1 MLANADCQT
10 HYWCLTHRIRDQA
23 RSHMESHNNNKMLF
37 QRLNAMAAPAPPLS
51 HDAIIQDSWSR
62 CRAFGLDHQSAPAF
76 DQLPADGIAQ
86 LLESQNSLVQT
97 THQEVLPYY
106 ENILSNSNCLIMLAD
121 NQGQVLTSWG
131 TQRFIE
137 PSLTRGFSAGA
148 SWIERCSGTNAIGTA
163 LACEQAVHIEHDEHF
178 LKANRFMTGSAAP
191 IFDAERKVIAVLD
204 VSSDSYLPPSH
215 TLGMVKMMSQTVENR
230 LILNLFHGQHF
241 QLTFNT
247 GLNNLD
253 SQWAGLL
260 IFDETGQVLSAN
272 RRADNLLGISLSRV
286 SVESLFKVSLLELLN
301 QPDGLPFALQA
312 SGRNRFQCLLKRP
325 KQAPIQARLLSETKS
340 SETKSAESTAP
351 ASIAISLNTL
361 HFGDSRVEKAVRQA
375 ERLLEKDIPLL
386 IHGETG
392 VGKEVFV
399 KALHQ
404 ASSRSKQ
411 PFIAVNCAA
420 IPAELVESELFGYEK
435 GAFTGANQKG
445 SIGLI
450 RKADKG
456 TLFLDEIGD
465 MPLPTQARLLRVLQE
480 RCVQPVGSSELF
492 PVDIRIISA
501 TNRSLREQVQ
511 LGRFREDLYY
521 RIGGLTLEL
530 PPLRERSDKQALFK
544 RLWEQHREPSQ
555 WAGLSPEVMELFS
568 RHPWPGNL
576 RQVSSVMQVALAMA
590 EEQPVRPEHLPDD
603 FFVDLEMEPVDSPE
617 PVAVDLNDA
626 EQLNRQLQAAGG
638 NISHLARRLG
648 VSRNTLYKRLRQVE

>member
-1 MLANADCQT
+1 
-10 HYWCLTHRIRDQA
+10 
-23 RSHMESHNNNKMLF
+23 
-37 QRLNAMAAPAPPLS
+37 MAAPALPLS

-62 CRAFGLDHQSAPAF
+62 CRAFGLNHQSAPAF
-76 DQLPADGIAQ
+76 DQLPAEGIAQ
-86 LLESQNSLVQT
+86 LLESQHSLVQT

-148 SWIERCSGTNAIGTA
+148 SWLEHCSGTNAIGTA

-260 IFDETGQVLSAN
+260 IFDESGQVLSAN
-272 RRADNLLGISLSRV
+272 RRADNLLGIRLSRV
-286 SVESLFKVSLLELLN
+286 SVESLFNVSLLELLN
-301 QPDGLPFALQA
+301 QPEGLPFALQTR
-312 SGRNRFQCLLKRP
+312 GRNRFQCLLKRP
-325 KQAPIQARLLSETKS
+325 KQAPIQPRLFSES
-340 SETKSAESTAP
+340 KSADPKSAVADAKP
-351 ASIAISLNTL
+351 ATISLKTL

-404 ASSRSKQ
+404 ASSRHKQ
-411 PFIAVNCAA
+411 AFIAVNCAA

-492 PVDIRIISA
+492 AVDIRIISA

-555 WAGLSPEVMELFS
+555 WAGLSDEVLELFS

-603 FFVDLEMEPVDSPE
+603 FFVDLEMEPVEAPE
-617 PVAVDLNDA
+617 PVGVDLNDA
-626 EQLNRQLQAAGG
+626 QALNRELKAAGG

-648 VSRNTLYKRLRQVE
+648 VSRNTLYKRLRHLES

>member
-1 MLANADCQT
+1 
-10 HYWCLTHRIRDQA
+10 
-23 RSHMESHNNNKMLF
+23 
-37 QRLNAMAAPAPPLS
+37 MAAPAPALS
-51 HDAIIQDSWSR
+51 HDAIIQDSWTR
-62 CRAFGLDHQSAPAF
+62 CRSFGLQHQSLPAF
-76 DQLPADGIAQ
+76 DQLPADGIAR
-86 LLESQNSLVQT
+86 LLESQHSLVQT

-121 NQGQVLTSWG
+121 HQGQVLTTWG
-131 TQRFIE
+131 TRRFID
-137 PSLTRGFSAGA
+137 PRLSRGFNAGA
-148 SWIERCSGTNAIGTA
+148 SWQEQCSGTNAIGTA
-163 LACEQAVHIEHDEHF
+163 LACEQAVHIAHDEHF

-191 IFDAERKVIAVLD
+191 IFDAQRRVIAVLD
-204 VSSDSYLPPSH
+204 VSSDSYLPPDH
-215 TLGMVKMMSQTVENR
+215 TLGMVRMMSQTVENR
-230 LILNLFHGQHF
+230 LILNLFKGEHF
-241 QLTFNT
+241 QLVFNT

-260 IFDETGQVLSAN
+260 IFDESGQVLSAN
-272 RRADNLLGISLSRV
+272 RRADNLLGVSLSRV
-286 SVESLFKVSLLELLN
+286 SIDSLFKVSLLELLN

-312 SGRNRFQCLLKRP
+312 SGRNRFHCLLKRP
-325 KQAPIQARLLSETKS
+325 QQRPTLARVLAVPPGPAPE
-340 SETKSAESTAP
+340 
-351 ASIAISLNTL
+351 AISLGTL

-411 PFIAVNCAA
+411 PLIAVNCAA

-492 PVDIRIISA
+492 AVDIRIISA

-530 PPLRERSDKQALFK
+530 PPLRERSDKAALFK
-544 RLWEQHREPSQ
+544 RLWEQHREPTQ
-555 WAGLSPEVMELFS
+555 WAGLSSEVMALFA

-576 RQVSSVMQVALAMA
+576 RQVSSVMQVALVMA
-590 EEQPVRPEHLPDD
+590 EDQPIRPEHLPDD
-603 FFVDLEMEPVDSPE
+603 FFVDLEMEPVEIPK
-617 PVAVDLNDA
+617 PLAVDLNNA
-626 EQLNRQLQAAGG
+626 GELYRQLQAAGG

-648 VSRNTLYKRLRQVE
+648 VSRNTLYKRLRQLDT

>member
-1 MLANADCQT
+1 
-10 HYWCLTHRIRDQA
+10 
-23 RSHMESHNNNKMLF
+23 
-37 QRLNAMAAPAPPLS
+37 MAAPAPALS
-51 HDAIIQDSWSR
+51 HDAIIQASWSR
-62 CRAFGLDHQSAPAF
+62 CRAFGLNHQSAPAF
-76 DQLPADGIAQ
+76 DPLPAEGIAQ
-86 LLESQNSLVQT
+86 LLESQHSLVQT

-137 PSLTRGFSAGA
+137 PKLAHGFSAGA
-148 SWIERCSGTNAIGTA
+148 SWMERCTGTNAIGTA

-230 LILNLFHGQHF
+230 LILNLFRGEHF
-241 QLTFNT
+241 QLIFNT

-260 IFDETGQVLSAN
+260 IFDESGQILSAN
-272 RRADNLLGISLSRV
+272 RRADNLLGLSLSRV
-286 SVESLFKVSLLELLN
+286 SIESLFKVSLLELLN
-301 QPDGLPFALQA
+301 QPDGLPFSLQA
-312 SGRNRFQCLLKRP
+312 AGRNRFQCMLKRP
-325 KQAPIQARLLSETKS
+325 NQVSIKPRIFTEPVPSPTP
-340 SETKSAESTAP
+340 AP
-351 ASIAISLNTL
+351 ASHVISLNTL

-404 ASSRSKQ
+404 ASSRCQQ

-450 RKADKG
+450 RKADRG

-480 RCVQPVGSSELF
+480 RCVQPVGSAELF

-544 RLWEQHREPSQ
+544 RLWEHHREPTQ
-555 WAGLSPEVMELFS
+555 WAGLSREVQELFE

-576 RQVSSVMQVALAMA
+576 RQVSSVLQVALAMA
-590 EEQPVRPEHLPDD
+590 EEQPIRPEHLPDD
-603 FFVDLEMEPVDSPE
+603 FFVDLEMDPVDAPE
-617 PVAVDLNDA
+617 PLSVDLNDA
-626 EQLNRQLQAAGG
+626 EDLNRQLQAVGG

-648 VSRNTLYKRLRQVE
+648 VSRNTLYKRLRQVEN

>member
-1 MLANADCQT
+1 
-10 HYWCLTHRIRDQA
+10 
-23 RSHMESHNNNKMLF
+23 
-37 QRLNAMAAPAPPLS
+37 MAAPASPLS
-51 HDAIIQDSWSR
+51 HDAIVQTSWQR
-62 CRAFGLDHQSAPAF
+62 CRAFGLDHQSTPAF
-76 DQLPADGIAQ
+76 DQLPAAGIAR
-86 LLESQNSLVQT
+86 LLDSHHSLVQT

-137 PSLTRGFSAGA
+137 PTLARGFQAGA
-148 SWIERCSGTNAIGTA
+148 SWMERSSGTNAIGTA

-260 IFDETGQVLSAN
+260 IFDESGQVLSAN
-272 RRADNLLGISLSRV
+272 RRADNLLGVRLSRV
-286 SVESLFKVSLLELLN
+286 SVESLFKVSLLELIN
-301 QPDGLPFALQA
+301 QPEGMPFALQT

-325 KQAPIQARLLSETKS
+325 KQAPVQARVFV
-340 SETKSAESTAP
+340 AEDQPAP
-351 ASIAISLNTL
+351 ASVISLNTL

-404 ASSRSKQ
+404 ASSRSRQ
-411 PFIAVNCAA
+411 AFIAVNCAA

-492 PVDIRIISA
+492 AVDLRIISA

-544 RLWEQHREPSQ
+544 RLWEQHREPTQ
-555 WAGLSPEVMELFS
+555 WAGLSPEVLELFEK
-568 RHPWPGNL
+568 HPWPGNL

-603 FFVDLEMEPVDSPE
+603 FFVDLEMEPVETAP
-617 PVAVDLNDA
+617 PLGLDLNDVEA
-626 EQLNRQLQAAGG
+626 LNRELKAAGG

-648 VSRNTLYKRLRQVE
+648 VSRNTLYKRLRQIGN

>member
-1 MLANADCQT
+1 
-10 HYWCLTHRIRDQA
+10 
-23 RSHMESHNNNKMLF
+23 
-37 QRLNAMAAPAPPLS
+37 MAPPALPLS

-62 CRAFGLDHQSAPAF
+62 CRAFGLNHQSAPAF
-76 DQLPADGIAQ
+76 DQLPAEGIAQ
-86 LLESQNSLVQT
+86 LLESQHSLVQT

-148 SWIERCSGTNAIGTA
+148 SWLEHCSGTNAIGTA

-260 IFDETGQVLSAN
+260 IFDENGQVLSAN
-272 RRADNLLGISLSRV
+272 RRADNLLGIRLSRV
-286 SVESLFKVSLLELLN
+286 SVESLFNVSLLELLN
-301 QPDGLPFALQA
+301 QPEGLPFALQTR
-312 SGRNRFQCLLKRP
+312 GRNRFQCLLKRP
-325 KQAPIQARLLSETKS
+325 KQATIQPRLFSESKRADP
-340 SETKSAESTAP
+340 KSAVADAKP
-351 ASIAISLNTL
+351 ATISLKTL

-404 ASSRSKQ
+404 ASSRHKQ
-411 PFIAVNCAA
+411 AFIAVNCAA

-480 RCVQPVGSSELF
+480 RCVQPVGSSDLF

-544 RLWEQHREPSQ
+544 RLWEQHREPTQ
-555 WAGLSPEVMELFS
+555 WAGLSDEVLELFS

-603 FFVDLEMEPVDSPE
+603 FFVDLEMEPVEAPE
-617 PVAVDLNDA
+617 PLAVDLDDA
-626 EQLNRQLQAAGG
+626 DELSRQLQAVGG

-648 VSRNTLYKRLRQVE
+648 VSRNTLYKRLRQTE

>member
-1 MLANADCQT
+1 
-10 HYWCLTHRIRDQA
+10 
-23 RSHMESHNNNKMLF
+23 
-37 QRLNAMAAPAPPLS
+37 MAAPASPLS
-51 HDAIIQDSWSR
+51 HDAVIQDSWKR
-62 CRAFGLDHQSAPAF
+62 CRAFGLNHQSAPAF
-76 DQLPADGIAQ
+76 DQLPAEGIAQ
-86 LLESQNSLVQT
+86 LLESQHSLVQT

-148 SWIERCSGTNAIGTA
+148 SWMERCSGTNAIGTA

-312 SGRNRFQCLLKRP
+312 SGRNRFQCLLRRP
-325 KQAPIQARLLSETKS
+325 KQVPIQPRLFAEPVVVAAPET
-340 SETKSAESTAP
+340 
-351 ASIAISLNTL
+351 ISLNTL

-501 TNRSLREQVQ
+501 TNRALREQVQ

-555 WAGLSPEVMELFS
+555 WAGLSREVLELFG

-617 PVAVDLNDA
+617 TLAVDLNDV
-626 EQLNRQLQAAGG
+626 EDLNRQLRAAGG

-648 VSRNTLYKRLRQVE
+648 VSRNTLYKRLRQSES

>member
-1 MLANADCQT
+1 
-10 HYWCLTHRIRDQA
+10 
-23 RSHMESHNNNKMLF
+23 
-37 QRLNAMAAPAPPLS
+37 MAAPAPALS
-51 HDAIIQDSWSR
+51 HEAIIQASWSR
-62 CRAFGLDHQSAPAF
+62 CRAFGLNHQSVPAF
-76 DQLPADGIAQ
+76 DQLPAQGIAQ
-86 LLESQNSLVQT
+86 LLESQHSLVQT

-137 PSLTRGFSAGA
+137 PKLAHGFSAGA
-148 SWIERCSGTNAIGTA
+148 SWMERCTGTNAIGTA

-230 LILNLFHGQHF
+230 LILNLFRGEHF

-260 IFDETGQVLSAN
+260 IFDESGQVLSAN
-272 RRADNLLGISLSRV
+272 RRADNLLGLSLSRV
-286 SVESLFKVSLLELLN
+286 SIESLFKVSLLELLN

-312 SGRNRFQCLLKRP
+312 SGSNRFQCLLRRP
-325 KQAPIQARLLSETKS
+325 SQVSIRARVFTEATP
-340 SETKSAESTAP
+340 AQAP
-351 ASIAISLNTL
+351 ASNTISLNTL
-361 HFGDSRVEKAVRQA
+361 HFGDNRVEKAVRQA

-404 ASSRSKQ
+404 ASSRCKQ

-450 RKADKG
+450 RKADRG

-480 RCVQPVGSSELF
+480 RCVQPVGSAELF

-544 RLWEQHREPSQ
+544 RLWEHHREPTQ
-555 WAGLSPEVMELFS
+555 WAGLSREVLDLFE

-576 RQVSSVMQVALAMA
+576 RQVSSVLQVALAMA
-590 EEQPVRPEHLPDD
+590 EEQPIRPEHLPDD
-603 FFVDLEMEPVDSPE
+603 FFVDLEMEPVETPE
-617 PVAVDLNDA
+617 PLRVDLNDT
-626 EQLNRQLQAAGG
+626 EDLNRQLQAVGG

-648 VSRNTLYKRLRQVE
+648 VSRNTLYKRLRQLES

>member
-1 MLANADCQT
+1 
-10 HYWCLTHRIRDQA
+10 
-23 RSHMESHNNNKMLF
+23 
-37 QRLNAMAAPAPPLS
+37 MAAPAPALS
-51 HDAIIQDSWSR
+51 HDAIIQASWSR
-62 CRAFGLDHQSAPAF
+62 CRAFGLSHQSVPAF
-76 DQLPADGIAQ
+76 DQLPAEGIAQ
-86 LLESQNSLVQT
+86 LLESQHSLVQT

-148 SWIERCSGTNAIGTA
+148 SWMERCSGTNAIGTA

-230 LILNLFHGQHF
+230 LILNLFRGEHF

-260 IFDETGQVLSAN
+260 IFDESGQVLSAN
-272 RRADNLLGISLSRV
+272 RRADNLLGLSLSRV
-286 SVESLFKVSLLELLN
+286 SIESLFKVSLLELLN

-312 SGRNRFQCLLKRP
+312 SGSNRFQCLLRRP
-325 KQAPIQARLLSETKS
+325 NQVSIKARVFTEPAPSPVPGNA
-340 SETKSAESTAP
+340 ST
-351 ASIAISLNTL
+351 ISLNTL

-404 ASSRSKQ
+404 ASSRCKQ

-450 RKADKG
+450 RKADRG

-480 RCVQPVGSSELF
+480 RCVQPVGSAELF

-544 RLWEQHREPSQ
+544 RLWEHHREPTQ
-555 WAGLSPEVMELFS
+555 WAGLSREVLDLFE

-576 RQVSSVMQVALAMA
+576 RQVSSVLQVALAMA
-590 EEQPVRPEHLPDD
+590 EEQPIRAEHLPDD
-603 FFVDLEMEPVDSPE
+603 FFVDLEMEPVETPE
-617 PVAVDLNDA
+617 PLTVDLNDV
-626 EQLNRQLQAAGG
+626 EDLNRQLQAVGG

-648 VSRNTLYKRLRQVE
+648 VSRNTLYKRLRQLEN

>member
-1 MLANADCQT
+1 
-10 HYWCLTHRIRDQA
+10 
-23 RSHMESHNNNKMLF
+23 
-37 QRLNAMAAPAPPLS
+37 MAAPASPLS
-51 HDAIIQDSWSR
+51 HDAIVQTSWQR

-76 DQLPADGIAQ
+76 DQLPAAGIAQ
-86 LLESQNSLVQT
+86 LLDRHHSLVQT

-137 PSLTRGFSAGA
+137 PNLARGFQAGA
-148 SWIERCSGTNAIGTA
+148 SWMERCSGTNAIGTA

-260 IFDETGQVLSAN
+260 IFDESGQVLSAN
-272 RRADNLLGISLSRV
+272 RRADNLLGVRLSRV
-286 SVESLFKVSLLELLN
+286 SVESLFKVSLLELIN
-301 QPDGLPFALQA
+301 QPDGLPFALQT

-325 KQAPIQARLLSETKS
+325 KQAPVQARVFVTEEKPPPS
-340 SETKSAESTAP
+340 S
-351 ASIAISLNTL
+351 AISLNSL
-361 HFGDSRVEKAVRQA
+361 HFGDNRVEKAVRQA

-404 ASSRSKQ
+404 ASSRNKQ
-411 PFIAVNCAA
+411 AFIAVNCAA

-492 PVDIRIISA
+492 PVDLRIISA

-544 RLWEQHREPSQ
+544 RLWEQHREPTQ
-555 WAGLSPEVMELFS
+555 WAGLSSEVLELFE

-603 FFVDLEMEPVDSPE
+603 FFVDLEMEPVETCAPLGI
-617 PVAVDLNDA
+617 DLNDVEA
-626 EQLNRQLQAAGG
+626 LNRELKASGG

-648 VSRNTLYKRLRQVE
+648 VSRNTLYKRLRQAE

>member
-1 MLANADCQT
+1 
-10 HYWCLTHRIRDQA
+10 
-23 RSHMESHNNNKMLF
+23 
-37 QRLNAMAAPAPPLS
+37 MAATAPPLS
-51 HDAIIQDSWSR
+51 HDALVQSSWQR

-76 DQLPADGIAQ
+76 DQLPAAGIAH
-86 LLESQNSLVQT
+86 LLDSHHALVQT

-137 PSLTRGFSAGA
+137 PSLARGFQPGA
-148 SWIERCSGTNAIGTA
+148 SWIERASGTNAIGTA

-260 IFDETGQVLSAN
+260 IFDESGQVLSAN
-272 RRADNLLGISLSRV
+272 RRADNLLGVRLSRV
-286 SVESLFKVSLLELLN
+286 SVESLFKVSLLELIN
-301 QPDGLPFALQA
+301 QPDGLPFALQT

-325 KQAPIQARLLSETKS
+325 KQAPVQARVFTETR
-340 SETKSAESTAP
+340 TAEPKVAAP
-351 ASIAISLNTL
+351 TAISLSTL

-399 KALHQ
+399 KALHH

-411 PFIAVNCAA
+411 AFIAVNCAA

-492 PVDIRIISA
+492 PVDLRIISA

-555 WAGLSPEVMELFS
+555 WAGLSREVLELFE

-590 EEQPVRPEHLPDD
+590 EEQPIRPEHLPDD
-603 FFVDLEMEPVDSPE
+603 FFVDLEMEPVEAAE
-617 PVAVDLNDA
+617 PLGIDLNDA
-626 EQLNRQLQAAGG
+626 EALNRELQLAGG

-648 VSRNTLYKRLRQVE
+648 VSRNTLYKRLRQLES

>member
-1 MLANADCQT
+1 
-10 HYWCLTHRIRDQA
+10 
-23 RSHMESHNNNKMLF
+23 
-37 QRLNAMAAPAPPLS
+37 MAAPAPALS
-51 HDAIIQDSWSR
+51 HDAIIQASWSR
-62 CRAFGLDHQSAPAF
+62 CRAFGLNHQSAPTF
-76 DQLPADGIAQ
+76 DPLPAEGIAQ
-86 LLESQNSLVQT
+86 LLESQHSLVQT

-137 PSLTRGFSAGA
+137 PKLAHGFSAGA
-148 SWIERCSGTNAIGTA
+148 SWMERCTGTNAIGTA

-230 LILNLFHGQHF
+230 LILNLFRGEHF
-241 QLTFNT
+241 QLIFNT

-260 IFDETGQVLSAN
+260 IFDESGQVLSAN
-272 RRADNLLGISLSRV
+272 RRADNLLGLSLSRV
-286 SVESLFKVSLLELLN
+286 SIESLFKVSLLELLN
-301 QPDGLPFALQA
+301 QPDGLPFSLQA
-312 SGRNRFQCLLKRP
+312 AGRNRFQCMLKRP
-325 KQAPIQARLLSETKS
+325 NQVSVKPRIFTEPAPSP
-340 SETKSAESTAP
+340 AP
-351 ASIAISLNTL
+351 APAAHVISLNTL

-404 ASSRSKQ
+404 ASSRCKQ

-450 RKADKG
+450 RKADRG

-480 RCVQPVGSSELF
+480 RCVQPVGSAELF

-544 RLWEQHREPSQ
+544 RLWEHHREPTQ
-555 WAGLSPEVMELFS
+555 WAGLSREVLELFE

-576 RQVSSVMQVALAMA
+576 RQVSSVLQVALAMA
-590 EEQPVRPEHLPDD
+590 EEQPIRPEHLPDD
-603 FFVDLEMEPVDSPE
+603 FFVDLEMDPVDSPE
-617 PVAVDLNDA
+617 PLSVDLNDA
-626 EQLNRQLQAAGG
+626 EDLNRQLQAVGG

-648 VSRNTLYKRLRQVE
+648 VSRNTLYKRLRQLEN

>member
-1 MLANADCQT
+1 
-10 HYWCLTHRIRDQA
+10 
-23 RSHMESHNNNKMLF
+23 
-37 QRLNAMAAPAPPLS
+37 MAAPASPLS
-51 HDAIIQDSWSR
+51 HDAIVQTSWQR

-76 DQLPADGIAQ
+76 DQLPAAGIAR
-86 LLESQNSLVQT
+86 LLDSHHSLVQT

-137 PSLTRGFSAGA
+137 PNLARGFQAGA
-148 SWIERCSGTNAIGTA
+148 SWMERSSGTNAIGTA

-260 IFDETGQVLSAN
+260 IFDESGQVLSAN
-272 RRADNLLGISLSRV
+272 RRADNLLGVRLSRV
-286 SVESLFKVSLLELLN
+286 SVESLFKVSLLELIN
-301 QPDGLPFALQA
+301 QPEGLPFALQT

-325 KQAPIQARLLSETKS
+325 KQAPVQARVFV
-340 SETKSAESTAP
+340 AEDKP
-351 ASIAISLNTL
+351 ASASAISLNTL

-404 ASSRSKQ
+404 ASSRQKQ
-411 PFIAVNCAA
+411 AFIAVNCAA

-492 PVDIRIISA
+492 PVDLRIISA

-544 RLWEQHREPSQ
+544 RLWEQHREPTQ
-555 WAGLSPEVMELFS
+555 WAGLSPEVLELFEK
-568 RHPWPGNL
+568 HPWPGNL

-603 FFVDLEMEPVDSPE
+603 FFVDLEMEPVETAAPLGL
-617 PVAVDLNDA
+617 DLNDVEA
-626 EQLNRQLQAAGG
+626 LNRELKAAGG

-648 VSRNTLYKRLRQVE
+648 VSRNTLYKRLRQIGN

>member
-1 MLANADCQT
+1 MAEP
-10 HYWCLTHRIRDQA
+10 LTHDTLIQ
-23 RSHMESHNNNKMLF
+23 ESW
-37 QRLNAMAAPAPPLS
+37 R
-51 HDAIIQDSWSR
+51 R
-62 CRAFGLDHQSAPAF
+62 CRAYGLDHQSAPSF
-76 DQLPADGIAQ
+76 DQLPAEGIRQ
-86 LLESQNSLVQT
+86 LLESQHSLVQT

-137 PSLTRGFSAGA
+137 PTLARGFSPGA
-148 SWIERCSGTNAIGTA
+148 SWMERASGTNAIGTA
-163 LACEQAVHIEHDEHF
+163 LACAQAVHIEHDEHF

-191 IFDAERKVIAVLD
+191 IFDAQREIIAVLD

-230 LILNLFHGQHF
+230 LILNLFGGEHF

-260 IFDETGQVLSAN
+260 IFDESGQVLSAN

-286 SVESLFKVSLLELLN
+286 MIDSLFKVSLLELLN
-301 QPDGLPFALQA
+301 QPEGLPFALQA
-312 SGRNRFQCLLKRP
+312 AGRNRFQCLLKRP
-325 KQAPIQARLLSETKS
+325 KQAPVQARVFSE
-340 SETKSAESTAP
+340 P
-351 ASIAISLNTL
+351 AAVPIGLKTL

-404 ASSRSKQ
+404 ASSRSQ
-411 PFIAVNCAA
+411 QAFIAVNCAA

-492 PVDIRIISA
+492 PVDLRIISA

-511 LGRFREDLYY
+511 VGRFREDLYY

-544 RLWEQHREPSQ
+544 QLWQQHREPTQ
-555 WAGLSPEVMELFS
+555 WAGLSAEVLALFEQ
-568 RHPWPGNL
+568 HPWPGNL
-576 RQVSSVMQVALAMA
+576 RQVSSVMQVALVMA
-590 EEQPVRPEHLPDD
+590 EDQPIRPEHLPDD
-603 FFVDLEMEPVDSPE
+603 FFVDL
-617 PVAVDLNDA
+617 
-626 EQLNRQLQAAGG
+626 RQAAPSAPVVMDDLDDRQNLQQRLAAVGG
-638 NISHLARRLG
+638 NISHLARELG
-648 VSRNTLYKRLRQVE
+648 VSRNTLYKRLRAAP

>member
-1 MLANADCQT
+1 
-10 HYWCLTHRIRDQA
+10 
-23 RSHMESHNNNKMLF
+23 
-37 QRLNAMAAPAPPLS
+37 MAAPAPALS
-51 HDAIIQDSWSR
+51 HEAIIQASWSR
-62 CRAFGLDHQSAPAF
+62 CRAFGLNHQSVPAF
-76 DQLPADGIAQ
+76 DQLPAEGIAQ
-86 LLESQNSLVQT
+86 LLESQHSLVQT

-137 PSLTRGFSAGA
+137 PKLAHGFSAGA
-148 SWIERCSGTNAIGTA
+148 SWRERCTGTNAIGTA

-230 LILNLFHGQHF
+230 LILNLFRGEHF

-260 IFDETGQVLSAN
+260 IFDESGQVLSAN
-272 RRADNLLGISLSRV
+272 RRADNLLGLSLSRV
-286 SVESLFKVSLLELLN
+286 SIESLFKVSLLELLN

-312 SGRNRFQCLLKRP
+312 SGSNRFQCVLRRP
-325 KQAPIQARLLSETKS
+325 SQVSIKARVFAEPSPAP
-340 SETKSAESTAP
+340 AP
-351 ASIAISLNTL
+351 ASHVISLNTL

-404 ASSRSKQ
+404 ASSRCKQ

-450 RKADKG
+450 RKADRG

-480 RCVQPVGSSELF
+480 RCVQPVGSAELF

-544 RLWEQHREPSQ
+544 RLWEHHREPTQ
-555 WAGLSPEVMELFS
+555 WAGLSREVVDLFE

-576 RQVSSVMQVALAMA
+576 RQVSSVLQVALAMA
-590 EEQPVRPEHLPDD
+590 EEQPIRPEHLPDD
-603 FFVDLEMEPVDSPE
+603 FFVDLEMEPVETPE
-617 PVAVDLNDA
+617 PLTVDLNDV
-626 EQLNRQLQAAGG
+626 EDLNRQLQAVGG

-648 VSRNTLYKRLRQVE
+648 VSRNTLYKRLRQLEN

>member
-1 MLANADCQT
+1 
-10 HYWCLTHRIRDQA
+10 
-23 RSHMESHNNNKMLF
+23 
-37 QRLNAMAAPAPPLS
+37 MAAPALPLS
-51 HDAIIQDSWSR
+51 HDAVIQDSWKR

-76 DQLPADGIAQ
+76 DQLPAEGIAQ
-86 LLESQNSLVQT
+86 LLESQHSLVQT
-97 THQEVLPYY
+97 TNQEVLPYY

-121 NQGQVLTSWG
+121 NQGQVLTTWG

-148 SWIERCSGTNAIGTA
+148 SWMERCSGTNAIGTA

-253 SQWAGLL
+253 SQWAGLM

-286 SVESLFKVSLLELLN
+286 SIESLFKVSLLELLN

-312 SGRNRFQCLLKRP
+312 SGRNRFQCLLRRP
-325 KQAPIQARLLSETKS
+325 KQVPIQPRVF
-340 SETKSAESTAP
+340 AEPVVP
-351 ASIAISLNTL
+351 ALEAISLNTL
-361 HFGDSRVEKAVRQA
+361 HFGDGRVEKAVRQA

-530 PPLRERSDKQALFK
+530 PPLRERSDKEALFK

-555 WAGLSPEVMELFS
+555 WAGLSREVLELFG

-617 PVAVDLNDA
+617 PLEVDLNDI
-626 EQLNRQLQAAGG
+626 EDLNRQLRAAGG
-638 NISHLARRLG
+638 NISYLARRLG
-648 VSRNTLYKRLRQVE
+648 VSRNTLYKRLRQSE

>member
-1 MLANADCQT
+1 
-10 HYWCLTHRIRDQA
+10 
-23 RSHMESHNNNKMLF
+23 
-37 QRLNAMAAPAPPLS
+37 MAAPALPLS

-62 CRAFGLDHQSAPAF
+62 CRAFGLNHQSAPAF
-76 DQLPADGIAQ
+76 DQLPAEGIAQ
-86 LLESQNSLVQT
+86 LLESQHSLVQT

-148 SWIERCSGTNAIGTA
+148 SWLEHCSGTNAIGTA

-260 IFDETGQVLSAN
+260 IFDESGQVLSAN
-272 RRADNLLGISLSRV
+272 RRADNLLGIRLSRV
-286 SVESLFKVSLLELLN
+286 SVESLFNVSLLELLN
-301 QPDGLPFALQA
+301 QPEGLPFALQTC
-312 SGRNRFQCLLKRP
+312 GRNRFQCLLKRP
-325 KQAPIQARLLSETKS
+325 KQAPIQPRLFAETH
-340 SETKSAESTAP
+340 SAEPNSAAVTARP
-351 ASIAISLNTL
+351 DGISLNTL

-411 PFIAVNCAA
+411 SFIAVNCAA

-480 RCVQPVGSSELF
+480 RCVQPVGSSDLF

-544 RLWEQHREPSQ
+544 RLWEQHRDPSQ
-555 WAGLSPEVMELFS
+555 WAGLSPEVLELFG

-576 RQVSSVMQVALAMA
+576 RQVSSVIQVALAMA

-603 FFVDLEMEPVDSPE
+603 FFVDLEMEPVDTPE
-617 PVAVDLNDA
+617 PLAVDLNDA
-626 EQLNRQLQAAGG
+626 EDLNRQLQAAGG
-638 NISHLARRLG
+638 NISYLARRLG
-648 VSRNTLYKRLRQVE
+648 VSRNTLYKRLRQTE

>member
-1 MLANADCQT
+1 
-10 HYWCLTHRIRDQA
+10 
-23 RSHMESHNNNKMLF
+23 
-37 QRLNAMAAPAPPLS
+37 MAALAPPLS
-51 HDAIIQDSWSR
+51 HDAIVQTSWQR
-62 CRAFGLDHQSAPAF
+62 CRAFGLDHQSTPAF
-76 DQLPADGIAQ
+76 DQLPAAGIAQ
-86 LLESQNSLVQT
+86 LLDSHHSLVQT

-137 PSLTRGFSAGA
+137 PNLARGFQAGA
-148 SWIERCSGTNAIGTA
+148 SWMERCSGTNAIGTA

-260 IFDETGQVLSAN
+260 IFDESGQVLSAN
-272 RRADNLLGISLSRV
+272 RRADNLLGVRLSRV
-286 SVESLFKVSLLELLN
+286 SVESLFKVSLLELIN
-301 QPDGLPFALQA
+301 QPDGLPFALQT

-325 KQAPIQARLLSETKS
+325 KQASIQPRVFA
-340 SETKSAESTAP
+340 AEPKTAAP
-351 ASIAISLNTL
+351 TAISLNTL

-411 PFIAVNCAA
+411 AFIAVNCAA

-492 PVDIRIISA
+492 PVDLRIISA

-530 PPLRERSDKQALFK
+530 PPLRERSDKEALFK
-544 RLWEQHREPSQ
+544 RLWEQHREPTQ
-555 WAGLSPEVMELFS
+555 WAGLSQEVLELFS

-590 EEQPVRPEHLPDD
+590 EEQPVRLEHLPDD
-603 FFVDLEMEPVDSPE
+603 FFVDLEMEPVESAAPLGL
-617 PVAVDLNDA
+617 DLNDVEA
-626 EQLNRQLQAAGG
+626 LNRELKASGG

-648 VSRNTLYKRLRQVE
+648 VSRNTLYKRLRQIEG

>member
-1 MLANADCQT
+1 
-10 HYWCLTHRIRDQA
+10 
-23 RSHMESHNNNKMLF
+23 
-37 QRLNAMAAPAPPLS
+37 MALPALPLS

-62 CRAFGLDHQSAPAF
+62 CRAFGLSHQSAPAF
-76 DQLPADGIAQ
+76 DQLPAEGIAQ
-86 LLESQNSLVQT
+86 LLESQHSLVQT

-148 SWIERCSGTNAIGTA
+148 SWLEHCSGTNAIGTA

-260 IFDETGQVLSAN
+260 IFDESGQVLSAN
-272 RRADNLLGISLSRV
+272 RRADNLLGIRLSRV
-286 SVESLFKVSLLELLN
+286 SVESLFNVSLLELLN
-301 QPDGLPFALQA
+301 QPEGLPFALQTR
-312 SGRNRFQCLLKRP
+312 GRNRFQCLLKRP
-325 KQAPIQARLLSETKS
+325 KQAPIQPRLFSES
-340 SETKSAESTAP
+340 KSADPKSAVADAKP
-351 ASIAISLNTL
+351 ATISLETL

-404 ASSRSKQ
+404 ASSRHKQ
-411 PFIAVNCAA
+411 AFIAVNCAA

-480 RCVQPVGSSELF
+480 RCVQPVGSSDLF
-492 PVDIRIISA
+492 AVDIRIISA

-544 RLWEQHREPSQ
+544 RLWEQHREPTQ
-555 WAGLSPEVMELFS
+555 WAGLSHEVLELFS

-603 FFVDLEMEPVDSPE
+603 FFVDLEMEPVEAPE
-617 PVAVDLNDA
+617 PLGVDLNDA
-626 EQLNRQLQAAGG
+626 QALNRELKAAGG

-648 VSRNTLYKRLRQVE
+648 VSRNTLYKRLRHLES

>member
-1 MLANADCQT
+1 
-10 HYWCLTHRIRDQA
+10 
-23 RSHMESHNNNKMLF
+23 
-37 QRLNAMAAPAPPLS
+37 MAAPASPLS
-51 HDAIIQDSWSR
+51 HDALVQSSWQR

-76 DQLPADGIAQ
+76 DQLPAAGIAH
-86 LLESQNSLVQT
+86 LLDSHHALVQT

-137 PSLTRGFSAGA
+137 PSLARGFQPGA
-148 SWIERCSGTNAIGTA
+148 SWIERASGTNAIGTA

-260 IFDETGQVLSAN
+260 IFDESGQVLSAN
-272 RRADNLLGISLSRV
+272 RRADNLLGVRLSRV
-286 SVESLFKVSLLELLN
+286 SVESLFKVSLLELIN
-301 QPDGLPFALQA
+301 QPEGLPFALQT

-325 KQAPIQARLLSETKS
+325 KQAPIQARVFTETR
-340 SETKSAESTAP
+340 TAEARTAEP
-351 ASIAISLNTL
+351 KVAAPTAISLSTL

-411 PFIAVNCAA
+411 AFIAVNCAA

-492 PVDIRIISA
+492 PVDLRIISA

-555 WAGLSPEVMELFS
+555 WAGLSREVLELFE

-590 EEQPVRPEHLPDD
+590 EEQPIRPEHLPDD
-603 FFVDLEMEPVDSPE
+603 FFVDLEMEPVEVAE
-617 PVAVDLNDA
+617 PLGIDLNDA
-626 EQLNRQLQAAGG
+626 EALNRELQLAGG

-648 VSRNTLYKRLRQVE
+648 VSRNTLYKRLRQLES

>member
-1 MLANADCQT
+1 
-10 HYWCLTHRIRDQA
+10 
-23 RSHMESHNNNKMLF
+23 
-37 QRLNAMAAPAPPLS
+37 MAAPASPLS
-51 HDAIIQDSWSR
+51 HDAIVQTSWQR
-62 CRAFGLDHQSAPAF
+62 CRAFGLDHQSTPAF
-76 DQLPADGIAQ
+76 DQLPAAGIAQ
-86 LLESQNSLVQT
+86 LLDSHHSLVQT

-137 PSLTRGFSAGA
+137 PNLARGFQAGA
-148 SWIERCSGTNAIGTA
+148 SWMERCSGTNAIGTA

-260 IFDETGQVLSAN
+260 IFDESGQVLSAN
-272 RRADNLLGISLSRV
+272 RRADNLLGVRLSRV
-286 SVESLFKVSLLELLN
+286 SVESLFKVSLLELIN
-301 QPDGLPFALQA
+301 QPDGLPFALQT

-325 KQAPIQARLLSETKS
+325 KQAAVQARVFVTEEKPAPS
-340 SETKSAESTAP
+340 S
-351 ASIAISLNTL
+351 AISLNSL

-404 ASSRSKQ
+404 ASSRNKQ
-411 PFIAVNCAA
+411 AFIAVNCAA

-492 PVDIRIISA
+492 PVDLRIISA

-544 RLWEQHREPSQ
+544 RLWEQHREPTQ
-555 WAGLSPEVMELFS
+555 WAGLSLEVLELFE

-603 FFVDLEMEPVDSPE
+603 FFVDLEMEPVETAAPLGL
-617 PVAVDLNDA
+617 DLNDVDA
-626 EQLNRQLQAAGG
+626 LNRELKAAGG

-648 VSRNTLYKRLRQVE
+648 VSRNTLYKRLRQIGN

>member
-1 MLANADCQT
+1 MSTPLA
-10 HYWCLTHRIRDQA
+10 
-23 RSHMESHNNNKMLF
+23 
-37 QRLNAMAAPAPPLS
+37 
-51 HDAIIQDSWSR
+51 HDAIIQDSWRR
-62 CRAFGLDHQSAPAF
+62 CRAYGLDHQSTPSF
-76 DQLPADGIAQ
+76 DQLPADGVSQ
-86 LLESQNSLVQT
+86 LLESQHSLVQT

-131 TQRFIE
+131 TQRFID
-137 PSLTRGFSAGA
+137 PKLARGFSAGA
-148 SWIERCSGTNAIGTA
+148 SWMERSSGTNAIGTA
-163 LACEQAVHIEHDEHF
+163 LACAQAVHIEHDEHF

-191 IFDAERKVIAVLD
+191 IFDAQREIIAVLD

-230 LILNLFHGQHF
+230 LILNLFRGEHF

-260 IFDETGQVLSAN
+260 IFDESGQVLSAN

-286 SVESLFKVSLLELLN
+286 LIDSLFKVSLLELLN
-301 QPDGLPFALQA
+301 QPEGLPFSLQA
-312 SGRNRFQCLLKRP
+312 AGRNRFQCLLKRP
-325 KQAPIQARLLSETKS
+325 KQAPVQARVFVETKKPR
-340 SETKSAESTAP
+340 EPGPT
-351 ASIAISLNTL
+351 AISLKTL
-361 HFGDSRVEKAVRQA
+361 HFGDARVEKAVRQA

-404 ASSRSKQ
+404 ASSRSQ
-411 PFIAVNCAA
+411 QAFIAVNCAA

-480 RCVQPVGSSELF
+480 RCVQPVGSSELY
-492 PVDIRIISA
+492 PVDLRIISA

-530 PPLRERSDKQALFK
+530 PPLRERTDKQALFK
-544 RLWEQHREPSQ
+544 QLWQQHREPTQ
-555 WAGLSPEVMELFS
+555 WAGLSNEVLALFEQ
-568 RHPWPGNL
+568 HPWPGNL
-576 RQVSSVMQVALAMA
+576 RQVSSVLQVALAMA
-590 EEQPVRPEHLPDD
+590 EEQPIRVEHLPDD
-603 FFVDLEMEPVDSPE
+603 FFVDLNGVVPVCD
-617 PVAVDLNDA
+617 AVDDSLDLNERLKA
-626 EQLNRQLQAAGG
+626 VGG
-638 NISHLARRLG
+638 NISYLARELG
-648 VSRNTLYKRLRQVE
+648 VSRNTLYKRLRQNGNSV

>member
-1 MLANADCQT
+1 
-10 HYWCLTHRIRDQA
+10 
-23 RSHMESHNNNKMLF
+23 
-37 QRLNAMAAPAPPLS
+37 MAATAPPLS
-51 HDAIIQDSWSR
+51 HDALVQSSWQR

-76 DQLPADGIAQ
+76 DQLPAAGIAH
-86 LLESQNSLVQT
+86 LLDSHHALVQT

-137 PSLTRGFSAGA
+137 PSLARGFQPGA
-148 SWIERCSGTNAIGTA
+148 SWIERASGTNAIGTA

-260 IFDETGQVLSAN
+260 IFDESGQVLSAN
-272 RRADNLLGISLSRV
+272 RRADNLLGVRLSRV
-286 SVESLFKVSLLELLN
+286 SVESLFKVSLLELIN
-301 QPDGLPFALQA
+301 QPDGLPFALQT

-325 KQAPIQARLLSETKS
+325 KQAPVQARVFTETR
-340 SETKSAESTAP
+340 TAEPKVAAP
-351 ASIAISLNTL
+351 TAISLSTL

-411 PFIAVNCAA
+411 AFIAVNCAA

-492 PVDIRIISA
+492 PVDLRIISA

-555 WAGLSPEVMELFS
+555 WAGLSREVLDLFE

-590 EEQPVRPEHLPDD
+590 EEQPIRPEHLPDD
-603 FFVDLEMEPVDSPE
+603 FFVDLEMEPVEVAE
-617 PVAVDLNDA
+617 PLGIDLNDA
-626 EQLNRQLQAAGG
+626 EALNRELQLAGG

-648 VSRNTLYKRLRQVE
+648 VSRNTLYKRLRQLES